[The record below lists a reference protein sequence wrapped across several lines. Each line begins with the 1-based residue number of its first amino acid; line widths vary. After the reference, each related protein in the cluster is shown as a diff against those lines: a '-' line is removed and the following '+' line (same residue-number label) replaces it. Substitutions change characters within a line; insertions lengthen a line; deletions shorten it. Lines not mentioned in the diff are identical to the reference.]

1 MKPVFRIIIL
11 LSISARILSASVNPD
26 SLLKLFYNA
35 PTESEKLIQLTEY
48 CNQFKYTYPD
58 TCLKYIN
65 RYFEA
70 KKHEITAENSKL
82 MRFWG
87 DVYWHLGDLEM
98 AIKKYTLNYEFNK
111 KVGNKQWM
119 AQALGDIGYIEMEQG
134 KYPEAL
140 LHYKQALV
148 YSREAKDDEYIGVIG
163 TYICQ
168 LYDWMGDYKEALKSY
183 HEVRAHFSKRKGSRD
198 YGVVLMN
205 IGAVHGN
212 RKRTDSALY
221 YYDLA
226 LKEMPMSEEK
236 SRAIIKIN
244 MAYNYMLEKRNLS
257 QIRKMLEESMKVFE
271 KYNSQSN
278 ITLTK
283 YYFGVLHVEEG
294 EYSKAVPLFYEA
306 LAQYQK
312 EGNISRL
319 SLLYDRLSFSYE
331 KLGQKDSA
339 FKMFKLYK
347 QFNDSVLTD
356 LAAKNMSQQRV
367 LFDMDKKQLE
377 IEALEQKQKSQKEQ
391 LQREKTQRYA
401 LFGGLLLL
409 LVFGAFMYNR
419 FKVTQKQKLI
429 IEKQEKETQY
439 QKHLIEEKQREI
451 VDSINYA
458 KRIQYALLAGDNLLK
473 QNLPEHFVLFQPKDV
488 VSGDFYW
495 ATPSPEGFI
504 YITADCTGHGVPGA
518 FMSLLNISKLSQA
531 INENKIYRPDL
542 ILNNVRNEII
552 KALNPE
558 GSTEE
563 SKDGMDAV
571 LCKIEFKSMK
581 LEYAAA
587 NNSFYVIR
595 NGEILV
601 CKADKMPVGKGHD
614 DSALFTFNELQLQK
628 GDVIYTFT
636 DGYAD
641 QFGGPKGKKFK
652 YKQLEEI
659 LVKIH
664 HQPMMQQREV
674 LLSAFNDWKGS
685 LEQID
690 DVCVIGIR
698 V

>member
-1 MKPVFRIIIL
+1 MQ
-11 LSISARILSASVNPD
+11 SYLSASVNHD
-26 SLLKLFYNA
+26 SLLNLFYNA
-35 PTESEKLIQLTEY
+35 SSEKEKLIQLTEY

-58 TCLKYIN
+58 TCIKYISS
-65 RYFEA
+65 YFESQN
-70 KKHEITAENSKL
+70 HRITTDNSKL

-87 DVYWHLGDLEM
+87 DVYWHLGNLEM

-111 KVGNKQWM
+111 KTGNKQWM
-119 AQALGDIGYIEMEQG
+119 AQALGDVGYIEMEQG

-140 LHYKQALV
+140 MHYKQALV
-148 YSREAKDDEYIGVIG
+148 YSREAKDDEYVGVIG
-163 TYICQ
+163 TYISQ

-183 HEVRAHFSKRKGSRD
+183 HEVRAHFKKHHGIRD

-212 RKRTDSALY
+212 RKQTDSALY

-226 LKEMPMSEEK
+226 LKEIPVTEEK

-244 MAYNYMLEKRNLS
+244 MAYNYFIEKRNLN
-257 QIRKMLEESMKVFE
+257 QIRKMLEESMRVFE
-271 KYNSQSN
+271 KFNSQSN

-283 YYFGVLHVEEG
+283 YYFAILYVETG
-294 EYSKAVPLFYEA
+294 EFSKALPLFYDA
-306 LAQYQK
+306 LSHYHS

-319 SLLYDRLSFSYE
+319 ALLYERMSYTYE
-331 KLGQKDSA
+331 RLGQKDSA
-339 FKMFKLYK
+339 FKSFKLYK

-401 LFGGLLLL
+401 LFGGVLLL

-419 FKVTQKQKLI
+419 FKVTQKQKVI
-429 IEKQEKETQY
+429 IEEQEKETNY
-439 QKHLIEEKQREI
+439 QKHLIEEKQKEI

-542 ILNNVRNEII
+542 ILNNVRSEII
-552 KALNPE
+552 RALNPE
-558 GSTEE
+558 GSPEE

-571 LCKIEFKSMK
+571 LCKIDLKNMK
-581 LEYAAA
+581 LSYAAA
-587 NNSFYVIR
+587 NNSFYIIR
-595 NGEILV
+595 NREILI

-614 DSALFTFNELQLQK
+614 DTALFTYNESTLQK

-652 YKQLEEI
+652 YKQLEEVLI
-659 LVKIH
+659 KIH
-664 HQPMMQQREV
+664 HLPMIEQHEK
-674 LLSAFNDWKGS
+674 LLITFNEWRGA
-685 LEQID
+685 LEQVD